1 MEFLAE
7 LALILLTVGIGLFV
21 ILRFATGRDD
31 LVSVRN
37 VALGGFVV
45 FQTMSAAIWLLNDH
59 YLVKFQLL
67 EPGGTAMKFVGGCVL
82 FLAVAFL
89 VYGRGWVAVPL
100 ARLVPKPRIVPSDA
114 AMWLTVLVL
123 TVSAAVFRFAVLIPY
138 VNILA
143 EIMGTAVAGAASGF
157 AGWLIVRNLANPIV
171 WAMAAA
177 AITTNLGIALTGEYG
192 RRTII
197 TIALGVAF
205 GVYYGK
211 FRYERPTRTLMF
223 VALAMIPMVMFT
235 AAYTSI
241 RGGANRR
248 GSFVTQLQE
257 IARGGNVA
265 AGLKD
270 FDGQGVGGI
279 SLWLIEHFGPDG
291 ARQPDHFRTFLY
303 FAVYPLPRAFFPW
316 KPEPLSLDIP
326 RYANLVGVKQGGLTL
341 GPGIVGHSFADGG
354 WHVLILYAAFGAIII
369 RFCDEV
375 IRRTPYAPFVV
386 LPMGSILGEIMGVPR
401 GESSAMLFK
410 FVFGTASAY
419 VYIAGIGHVL
429 QSMGYAQAGDPNAD
443 GFDDEACDE
452 AGDGDGS
459 DTDGYADG
467 EFPGDGYSGVSMP
480 GSESST
486 STAL

>member
-7 LALILLTVGIGLFV
+7 LALILMTLGIGLFV
-21 ILRFATGRDD
+21 LLRYAAGRDD

-45 FQTMSAAIWLLNDH
+45 FQTMSAALWLLNDH

-67 EPGGTAMKFVGGCVL
+67 EPGGTAMKFVAGCVL

-89 VYGRGWVAVPL
+89 VYGRGWIAVPL
-100 ARLVPKPRIVPSDA
+100 ARLVPAPRIVPSDA
-114 AMWLTVLVL
+114 AMWMTVLVL
-123 TVSAAVFRFAVLIPY
+123 TGSAAVFRFAVLIPY

-157 AGWLIVRNLANPIV
+157 AGWLIVRNLKNPVV

-211 FRYERPTRTLMF
+211 FRYERPARTLTF
-223 VALAMIPMVMFT
+223 VAMAMIPMILFVG
-235 AAYTSI
+235 AYTSV
-241 RGGANRR
+241 RGGDNRR
-248 GSFVTQLQE
+248 GSFLTQVKE

-265 AGLKD
+265 AGLQD

-291 ARQPDHFRTFLY
+291 ARRPDHFRTFIY

-341 GPGIVGHSFADGG
+341 GPGIIGHSFADGG
-354 WHVLILYAAFGAIII
+354 WHVVILYAAFGAIII

-401 GESSAMLFK
+401 GETSAMLFK

-429 QSMGYAQAGDPNAD
+429 QAMGYAQAGDPNAEGFED
-443 GFDDEACDE
+443 G
-452 AGDGDGS
+452 AGDPGED
-459 DTDGYADG
+459 DGYADD
-467 EFPGDGYSGVSMP
+467 EFPGDGYSAAAMP
-480 GSESST
+480 GNDSST
-486 STAL
+486 STAS